1 MRLFPQGS
9 RAILNTDN
17 LLYHLNEAREQL
29 DELIDNIDRL
39 AITDND
45 SSYLIPC
52 SLSFRLLY
60 HHVNLA
66 WNTHQMP
73 LNYME
78 NVTKAEYK
86 RLAGYPMSL
95 GIACFPPLPS
105 ATKRASKKNKGG
117 LLYRRTVFAKR

>member
-17 LLYHLNEAREQL
+17 LLYHLHEARELL
-29 DELIDNIDRL
+29 DELIDNINRL
-39 AITDND
+39 TITGND

-73 LNYME
+73 IDYMK

-95 GIACFPPLPS
+95 GIACFPQLSS
-105 ATKRASKKNKGG
+105 ATKRASKKNKGR
-117 LLYRRTVFAKR
+117 LLYRKTVLAKR